1 MADDPDDARH
11 GVDDFD
17 AIVAGWRRD
26 GDVPRWP
33 DPPGDDTP
41 AVDAP
46 EDGGAG
52 DGPAGADRPSAG
64 AGADGDAAPPAP
76 GPVRSGSTARD
87 PAAPRP
93 RATGGPPA
101 PHRPPTGP
109 ADVDD
114 DHFVPPDPPPLP
126 RIGPPAAVGLV
137 LLVLGVVLV
146 SAPDWVGVSSV
157 YGLPLGLLVLAAG
170 LGWLVLR
177 LWPTPPSDDDDDGA
191 RL

>member
-1 MADDPDDARH
+1 MADDPDDARR

-33 DPPGDDTP
+33 DPPG
-41 AVDAP
+41 ADAP
-46 EDGGAG
+46 AGDAPGGGDAAPG
-52 DGPAGADRPSAG
+52 DGPGDPVP
-64 AGADGDAAPPAP
+64 ADGDAPPPAP

-93 RATGGPPA
+93 RPAGGPPA
-101 PHRPPTGP
+101 AHRPPTGP
-109 ADVDD
+109 PDVDD